1 MDPNDALAFLNQ
13 FWLTLL
19 VLVPVVLV
27 ARAVVAGSRY
37 SPILII
43 VVFGLSLGALLVA
56 TRAGAPGLPDFYLL
70 GMLGRATVIALTAS
84 FFVGGQELRRL
95 FGGVQVAA
103 DTSVVLNKSEV
114 ILGTGRTQ
122 LFFIVRAF
130 FVLLGVDA
138 TVRVLL
144 GTGGEKAAILPLLAY
159 LGLVF
164 AAIVID
170 PGAQVDNKRRYLG
183 KGAVELLLL
192 ILALAGATLIATHV
206 RETAAFPPI
215 FFAMLMAVLLG
226 WFCPR
231 WRHGP
236 ALRALLFGGI
246 PVVLAANFLVGGSL
260 LVQSLALDG
269 MTPVLLYG
277 FSGQLLWM
285 FGGISLLMWLGGTA
299 AVRNLAPGMAG
310 ALSHAGLTGACTAGD
325 MGEVAQHRA
334 PIMIAVPFFGH
345 VFLFTILALSLDAG
359 RLLLWP
365 TVLVALAGVV
375 LSGFAFRQ
383 LRRSAGE
390 DRAEVRALM
399 LFSFGWQLTALFGGL
414 LLLSNLP
421 LAHAAM
427 AASAALSHF
436 GLFAALQ
443 GGLFGAEAATLIA
456 FVFAMPFLIH
466 PFVFFMFGRGMA
478 QGGEMPRLPAYLL
491 AVAGAAGVLVA
502 LFGRGWGGA

>member
-1 MDPNDALAFLNQ
+1 M
-13 FWLTLL
+13 
-19 VLVPVVLV
+19 
-27 ARAVVAGSRY
+27 
-37 SPILII
+37 
-43 VVFGLSLGALLVA
+43 
-56 TRAGAPGLPDFYLL
+56 
-70 GMLGRATVIALTAS
+70 
-84 FFVGGQELRRL
+84 
-95 FGGVQVAA
+95 
-103 DTSVVLNKSEV
+103 LNKTEV

-144 GTGGEKAAILPLLAY
+144 GSGGERAGILPLLAY

-164 AAIVID
+164 AAIAID
-170 PGAQVDNKRRYLG
+170 PSAQVDNKRRYLG
-183 KGAVELLLL
+183 KGALELLLL
-192 ILALAGATLIATHV
+192 VLALVSAALMAARV

-215 FFAMLMAVLLG
+215 FFAMLMAVMLG
-226 WFCPR
+226 WACPR

-246 PVVLAANFLVGGSL
+246 
-260 LVQSLALDG
+260 
-269 MTPVLLYG
+269 
-277 FSGQLLWM
+277 
-285 FGGISLLMWLGGTA
+285 SLLMLLGGTA

-325 MGEVAQHRA
+325 MGETAQHRA

-345 VFLFTILALSLDAG
+345 VFLFTILAFSLDAG

-365 TVLVALAGVV
+365 TAGVALCGVV
-375 LSGFAFRQ
+375 ISALALRQ
-383 LRRSAGE
+383 LRRSGGE
-390 DRAEVRALM
+390 DRAEVKGLM

-414 LLLSNLP
+414 LLLSGLP

-427 AASAALSHF
+427 ASSSALSHF
-436 GLFAALQ
+436 GMFAALQ

-466 PFVFFMFGRGMA
+466 PFVFFMFGRGM
-478 QGGEMPRLPAYLL
+478 QRGGEMPRLPAYLL
-491 AVAGAAGVLVA
+491 ALFGAAGVLVA
-502 LFGRGWGGA
+502 LFSRGVGGA

>member
-1 MDPNDALAFLNQ
+1 MTDALAFLNQ

-56 TRAGAPGLPDFYLL
+56 TRAGGPGLPEFYLL
-70 GMLGRATVIALTAS
+70 GMLGRATIIALTAS

-95 FGGVQVAA
+95 FGRVPTLA
-103 DTSVVLNKSEV
+103 DTSVVLNKTEV

-138 TVRVLL
+138 AVRVLL
-144 GTGGEKAAILPLLAY
+144 GTGGERATILPLLAY

-170 PGAQVDNKRRYLG
+170 PSAQVDNKRRYLG
-183 KGAVELLLL
+183 KGALELALL
-192 ILALAGATLIATHV
+192 IVALVVAAVLAARV
-206 RETAAFPPI
+206 REVAAFPPI
-215 FFAMLMAVLLG
+215 FFAMLMAIALG
-226 WFCPR
+226 WASPQ

-260 LVQSLALDG
+260 LVQAIGLDG
-269 MTPVLLYG
+269 MAPVLLYG
-277 FSGQLLWM
+277 FFGQLLWM
-285 FGGISLLMWLGGTA
+285 FGGISLLMLAGGTA

-325 MGEVAQHRA
+325 MGEIAQRRA

-345 VFLFTILALSLDAG
+345 VFLFTILAFSLDAG
-359 RLLLWP
+359 GLLLWP
-365 TVLVALAGVV
+365 TAMVALAGVV
-375 LSGFAFRQ
+375 ISLFAWRQ
-383 LRRSAGE
+383 LRHAGGE
-390 DRAEVRALM
+390 DRAEVKGLM

-414 LLLSNLP
+414 LLLSGLP
-421 LAHAAM
+421 LAHAVM
-427 AASAALSHF
+427 ANSSALSHF

-443 GGLFGAEAATLIA
+443 GGLFGTEAATLIA
-456 FVFAMPFLIH
+456 FVFAMPFLVH

-478 QGGEMPRLPAYLL
+478 RGGEMPRLPAYLL
-491 AVAGAAGVLVA
+491 AGVGVVGVLVSLLGGGAAG
-502 LFGRGWGGA
+502 